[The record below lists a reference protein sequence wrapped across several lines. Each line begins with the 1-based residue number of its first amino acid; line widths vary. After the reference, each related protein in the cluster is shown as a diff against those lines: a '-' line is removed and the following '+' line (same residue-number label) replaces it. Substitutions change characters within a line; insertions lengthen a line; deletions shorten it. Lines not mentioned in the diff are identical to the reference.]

1 MTEVVQNRAKGLGQ
15 LHLEGIIIQC
25 LAVLKVDGST
35 DRTGVRRLGDLG
47 EGKRNIAGLQLF
59 AVVEL
64 HALAEVE
71 DVGAVVLDIPG
82 LCQHRSDVAFVIAG
96 NERLKDTVC
105 DTDGRGVS
113 SAIGV
118 EGGGVGPLCYD
129 KGVLCSVI
137 RSVCFVRAA
146 NNGQHRAE
154 AKEQCN

>member
-1 MTEVVQNRAKGLGQ
+1 M
-15 LHLEGIIIQC
+15 
-25 LAVLKVDGST
+25 
-35 DRTGVRRLGDLG
+35 RRLGDLG
-47 EGKRNIAGLQLF
+47 EGERNVAGLQFF